1 MLPSRAGSPCRDERS
16 HGLCYVLAVSTADLA
31 ILAAIAYQAWNGL
44 RVGLVMGLF
53 QLVVLAAGILGA
65 LIFEEPVAAALEG
78 LVPMGPD
85 SRRLAAFFVIS
96 TAANMILGI
105 LGGRVL
111 GPVMARQRR
120 SRAAGALDKALGLIP
135 AALRGVIYAGSLVF
149 MARLALPA
157 GHDIRTALDESALA
171 GIVQTIFEV
180 FTPYARAF

>member
-1 MLPSRAGSPCRDERS
+1 MLPSRAGSPCRGERS

-31 ILAAIAYQAWNGL
+31 ILAAIAYQAWSGL

-53 QLVVLAAGILGA
+53 QLVVLAAGILCA

-96 TAANMILGI
+96 IAANMILGL

-111 GPVMARQRR
+111 GPVMARQHR

-157 GHDIRTALDESALA
+157 GHDVRTALDGSALA

>member
-1 MLPSRAGSPCRDERS
+1 M
-16 HGLCYVLAVSTADLA
+16 STADLA
-31 ILAAIAYQAWNGL
+31 IIAAIAYQAWTGM

-85 SRRLAAFFVIS
+85 TRRLAVFFVIS
-96 TAANMILGI
+96 TAASIVLGFIGGRILGP
-105 LGGRVL
+105 L
-111 GPVMARQRR
+111 MARQHR
-120 SRAAGALDKALGLIP
+120 SKAANALDKALGLIP
-135 AALRGVIYAGSLVF
+135 AALRGVIYAGSLVY

-157 GHDIRTALDESALA
+157 GHDIRTALDGSSLA

>member
-1 MLPSRAGSPCRDERS
+1 MSS
-16 HGLCYVLAVSTADLA
+16 ADLA
-31 ILAAIAYQAWNGL
+31 ILAAIAYQAWTGM

-85 SRRLAAFFVIS
+85 TRRLAVFFVIS
-96 TAANMILGI
+96 TAASIVLGFIGGRILGP
-105 LGGRVL
+105 L
-111 GPVMARQRR
+111 MARQHR
-120 SRAAGALDKALGLIP
+120 SKVANALDKALGLIP
-135 AALRGVIYAGSLVF
+135 AALRGVIYAGSLVY

-157 GHDIRTALDESALA
+157 GHDIRTALDASALA

-180 FTPYARAF
+180 FTPYARVF